1 MQAAARGDESSYI
14 EELGGES
21 TEKWVG
27 VRFSRP
33 VLPSFVTPYTP
44 HLLSALTTLLQNF
57 V

>member
-14 EELGGES
+14 EELGRES

-27 VRFSRP
+27 VRFSGP
-33 VLPSFVTPYTP
+33 VLPSFVSPYTP
-44 HLLSALTTLLQNF
+44 HLSTLTTLLQNF